1 MKFDEHLLR
10 NVSFE
15 VKEGEKA
22 ALIGANGTGKS
33 TLIREIVRN
42 ENPAIRIADSVN
54 YACFSQLGEEEGRL
68 SGGER
73 NLKQLEALEHTG
85 AELLLLDE
93 PSAHLDLYAQTAL
106 EKAINEYK
114 GTVFMVTHDFY
125 LAANCADYVL
135 LIEDNTVR
143 RIRSR
148 NFRKMVYDKYFDSSY
163 LEADRKRQQV
173 EAGITEAFRRNDL
186 AAADRLCSELEDLC
200 KNGMSNE

>member
-1 MKFDEHLLR
+1 MKFDEYLLR
-10 NVSFE
+10 DVNFK

-33 TLIREIVRN
+33 TLIREIVKN
-42 ENPAIRIADSVN
+42 ENPAIRIADGVN
-54 YACFSQLGEEEGRL
+54 YACFSQLSAEEDRL

-73 NLKQLEALEHTG
+73 NLKHLEALEHTG

-93 PSAHLDLYAQTAL
+93 PSAHLDLYAQSAL
-106 EKAINEYK
+106 EKAVKEYR

-163 LEADRKRQQV
+163 LEADRKCQQV
-173 EAGITEAFRRNDL
+173 EAGITEAFRRDDL

-200 KNGMSNE
+200 KSGTVNE